1 MLLGKRDARDSV
13 SEERLSRREG
23 RGGTVMM
30 MMMRT
35 VLSSFSGLGGVKSL
49 RRFVCLRRLP
59 LIRRRP
65 PLQRRRKKRKHKNK
79 QKRGKG
85 EL

>member
-1 MLLGKRDARDSV
+1 MMM
-13 SEERLSRREG
+13 
-23 RGGTVMM
+23 MM

-49 RRFVCLRRLP
+49 RRFVRLRRLP

-65 PLQRRRKKRKHKNK
+65 LLPTTTKEEKA
-79 QKRGKG
+79 
-85 EL
+85 